1 MSSASAPYSFCHSSS
16 SLSLSLSIS
25 FHPIPWLCLLCKL
38 SKRFISRLLEMST
51 HQSMS
56 VCPFNFLHFS
66 LLWLACKEIRSVCHP
81 CCVSCLSKRNMFN
94 SRSARVILSHLCW
107 RGDMHM
113 SQPFPTDPR
122 SVMVYYS
129 QQERFKSSELWV
141 ALCLHAA
148 EGGTGSLA
156 TLPSSHPPTSKTLHI
171 QVFPRAHN
179 GSFQGVFRFKKLY
192 FLFFCQLP
200 FPLTGPHLFCHVLS
214 FPRQAC
220 GWKGRRCI
228 MEMIAH

>member
-1 MSSASAPYSFCHSSS
+1 
-16 SLSLSLSIS
+16 
-25 FHPIPWLCLLCKL
+25 
-38 SKRFISRLLEMST
+38 
-51 HQSMS
+51 
-56 VCPFNFLHFS
+56 
-66 LLWLACKEIRSVCHP
+66 
-81 CCVSCLSKRNMFN
+81 
-94 SRSARVILSHLCW
+94 
-107 RGDMHM
+107 M

-122 SVMVYYS
+122 SVMVDYS
-129 QQERFKSSELWV
+129 QQERFKSSELSGRSLP
-141 ALCLHAA
+141 ACNR

-156 TLPSSHPPTSKTLHI
+156 TLPSSHPPTSKPLHT

-220 GWKGRRCI
+220 G
-228 MEMIAH
+228 